1 MHEARRLVRAVGL
14 LAVFYGLALLASVPA
29 HAQAPEIKVLVFHGA
44 GDPTTDAGVAAIEGL
59 GSAHGVTVVDTADS
73 SAFTADNLATYRAG
87 VFLNTP
93 GDRLSTMQEAALEQY
108 VRGGGGFVGI
118 GSAAEVEP
126 GIPFFDGLIGA
137 RPAAASP
144 TTPGEA
150 VVEAGDRVHPA
161 TRDLPLEWTRSDV
174 WYQWT
179 TRPTGTVHTVARV
192 RATGAPAGD
201 GTDVANT
208 DTPIAWC
215 RDYLGGRSFYTGMG
229 RTEASYG
236 EDAFKGHLLGA
247 IQWADG
253 TVRAGCKAT
262 IASNYKA
269 TRVVSGGAVTT
280 GLQ

>member
-59 GSAHGVTVVDTADS
+59 GSAHGFTVVDTADA
-73 SAFTADNLATYRAG
+73 SAFTADNLATYRAV

-137 RPAAASP
+137 PPARPSP
-144 TTPGEA
+144 TQPGATGVGGGGPGQPADRQPARPRDPPGGWVPWESPPTP
-150 VVEAGDRVHPA
+150 
-161 TRDLPLEWTRSDV
+161 
-174 WYQWT
+174 
-179 TRPTGTVHTVARV
+179 TRPT
-192 RATGAPAGD
+192 AG
-201 GTDVANT
+201 
-208 DTPIAWC
+208 
-215 RDYLGGRSFYTGMG
+215 RGR
-229 RTEASYG
+229 
-236 EDAFKGHLLGA
+236 
-247 IQWADG
+247 
-253 TVRAGCKAT
+253 
-262 IASNYKA
+262 
-269 TRVVSGGAVTT
+269 
-280 GLQ
+280 